1 MIGGGILSICWAKE
15 DESLYFLKL
24 ATFIAAILVRL
35 GSFEF
40 ADDLE
45 RPSNDLEK
53 D

>member
-1 MIGGGILSICWAKE
+1 MIGGGILSICWARE

-45 RPSNDLEK
+45 RPFDNLGK